1 MRQSDPSGLNA
12 RVAAPA
18 GAARSVHFGEGGCQ
32 RTATLTDELPQRAL
46 RGCFASSRWWR
57 EYPGP
62 RWVRTASGTAGHR
75 RAPTVNLGMRKRRS
89 DAYRRSDL
97 GRRRKLSLGS
107 NPTSAGTPTDLLIR
121 ASPSSRTG
129 ATYRRELRTSSQRS
143 AQISRTVSD
152 CHMTTAS
159 ATRPATTRRSSQ
171 GQAPVGPSPF
181 RSCSIDSPSSSKAA
195 DRV

>member
-1 MRQSDPSGLNA
+1 MRQSDRSGLNA

-32 RTATLTDELPQRAL
+32 RTATTDELPQRPIAGAP
-46 RGCFASSRWWR
+46 RCFASSRWWH
-57 EYPGP
+57 EHPGP

-107 NPTSAGTPTDLLIR
+107 NPTRRLPRVCGPCHEAGGHPGR
-121 ASPSSRTG
+121 ASPKGRAG
-129 ATYRRELRTSSQRS
+129 
-143 AQISRTVSD
+143 D
-152 CHMTTAS
+152 CHC
-159 ATRPATTRRSSQ
+159 PALARFIVADHAL
-171 GQAPVGPSPF
+171 GVPGIGP
-181 RSCSIDSPSSSKAA
+181 
-195 DRV
+195 